1 LFLKKI
7 TLNGFKSFCEE
18 TELEL
23 TEGIAA
29 IVGPNGCGKSNIVDA
44 IKWVVGEQKTKSLRA
59 NNMVDVIFKGTDSR
73 KPLGRASV
81 NLTITNDNN
90 ILNLPFGEIE
100 VSRVIYANGENEYVI
115 NKERVRL
122 KDIHELFFDTGF
134 GKIAYSVMEQG
145 KIDLILSTKPEDRR
159 YIIEEAAGITKYKT
173 KRDES
178 NAKLNLAAENA
189 LRARDVLKEVES
201 QYNSM
206 KEQAEKATL
215 WRALHDREIELEI
228 ESNLKR
234 IENLK
239 KERKSLIESLE
250 KLDRELSEM
259 REKHGEYSLD
269 IEEKMLYISSFET
282 KKIDT
287 QRELFQIESD
297 IKVNSSE
304 LSHIKDQFS
313 TTLNSIKQDED
324 KRKIIEDKIFSINDE
339 IEDIE
344 DRKLDFDE
352 KILSLMKDS
361 DFYNKSINS
370 IEEETLELQNSI
382 MTLKNEIT
390 KSNNRL
396 EELRL
401 EHRDVTDALIDK
413 IDQSLDTIDVNA
425 DSIIRIKQ
433 ELSEDTIK
441 LLERL
446 PRDRAF
452 IMDILKI
459 GEVSTDSK
467 ELLSLL
473 QEFFNKLLEL
483 EENCKNIN
491 ENIKKYIDI
500 TEIFL
505 DDIFNPKG
513 ILQHKR
519 AIEHK
524 IEEININIKKFYKS
538 MEEAEKKIVENQE
551 KKEKHRELLGEIKIN
566 LSTILEKKN
575 SIDKEISGKISLKNN
590 FDLNRDELKQR
601 IEFSNRK
608 KEEFS
613 EKIVK
618 LESAI
623 SILKNKKDDM
633 ELLLRELD
641 RDIQAE
647 NVKLAEFN
655 KNIKDIQNVIRQKEE
670 ERENLDK
677 RNIELKTTIKNINDS
692 FYENFSIDLEIE
704 EKRIEERKIEEKKNE
719 KNIENGNN
727 NREYDDIRKELNSI
741 RGKKGS
747 LGNVNLAAID
757 DVKELEARYKLLNE
771 QLDDLERAK
780 NDILQMVEEINRVS
794 KELFIDTFE
803 KVKTN
808 FEKIFKRLFGGGTA
822 EIFLTDSD
830 NILETG
836 IEIMVHPPG
845 QKTQSITLLSGGQRT
860 MIAISLMFSVF
871 LVKPSPFCILDEIDA
886 ALDEENIDRFVKL
899 LNEFKTRSQF
909 VMITHNRK
917 TMLSANVMYGVT
929 QEEKGVSKI
938 VSARFEKESIKNN

>member
-1 LFLKKI
+1 MFLRRI

-23 TEGIAA
+23 TDGIAA

-44 IKWVVGEQKTKSLRA
+44 IKWAIGEQKTRSLRA
-59 NNMVDVIFKGTDSR
+59 NSMTDVIFKGTDSR

-81 NLTITNDNN
+81 TLTITNDNN
-90 ILNLPFGEIE
+90 ILNLPFGEVEI
-100 VSRVIYANGENEYVI
+100 SRIIYANGENEYII
-115 NKERVRL
+115 NKEKVRL

-134 GKIAYSVMEQG
+134 GKISYSVMEQG
-145 KIDLILSTKPEDRR
+145 KIDLILSTKAEDRR

-178 NAKLNLAAENA
+178 NAKLNLATENA
-189 LRARDVLKEVES
+189 LRARDVLKEVEF
-201 QYNSM
+201 QYNNM
-206 KEQAEKATL
+206 KEQAEKAIL
-215 WRALHDREIELEI
+215 WRAFDDRERELEI
-228 ESNLKR
+228 ELNLKR
-234 IENLK
+234 VENLK
-239 KERKSLIESLE
+239 NEQKKLIESLE
-250 KLDRELSEM
+250 KLDIELSDMKATYE
-259 REKHGEYSLD
+259 EYSFN
-269 IEEKMLYISSFET
+269 IQKKMRYIASLET

-287 QRELFQIESD
+287 QREVFQVESD
-297 IKVNSSE
+297 IKLNSSSI
-304 LSHIKDQFS
+304 SHIKDLFS
-313 TTLNSIKQDED
+313 NTINSIKQDED

-344 DRKLDFDE
+344 DRKLDFDD
-352 KILSLMKDS
+352 KILNLMKDS
-361 DFYNKSINS
+361 DFYTKSINN
-370 IEEETLELQNSI
+370 IEEDTLELQSSI
-382 MTLKNEIT
+382 GTMKEEIT

-396 EELRL
+396 EKLRL
-401 EHRDVTDALIDK
+401 EHRDVTDELIDK

-425 DSIIRIKQ
+425 DSIIKIKQ
-433 ELSEDTIK
+433 ELSGDTIK
-441 LLERL
+441 LLEKL

-459 GEVSTDSK
+459 GEISTDSK
-467 ELLSLL
+467 ELISLL
-473 QEFFNKLLEL
+473 KEFFNKLLEL
-483 EENCKNIN
+483 EENFKSIN

-513 ILQHKR
+513 ILQQKR
-519 AIEHK
+519 AIEQK
-524 IEEININIKKFYKS
+524 IEEININIKKFSKS
-538 MEEAEKKIVENQE
+538 IEEAEKKIVENQE
-551 KKEKHRELLGEIKIN
+551 KKEKYKELLGEIKIN

-575 SIDKEISGKISLKNN
+575 SIDKEINRIISLKNS
-590 FDLNRDELKQR
+590 FDLNREELKQR
-601 IEFSNRK
+601 IELSNRK
-608 KEEFS
+608 KDEFN
-613 EKIVK
+613 EKIAK
-618 LESAI
+618 LSDTI
-623 SILKNKKDDM
+623 SILNDKKG
-633 ELLLRELD
+633 EIESLLKELD
-641 RDIQAE
+641 KNIQSE
-647 NVKLAEFN
+647 TVKLSEFN
-655 KNIKDIQNVIRQKEE
+655 KNIKDIHNK
-670 ERENLDK
+670 
-677 RNIELKTTIKNINDS
+677 IELKVREIETLATRNTEVKTTIKNINDS
-692 FYENFSIDLEIE
+692 FYENFSIDLEM
-704 EKRIEERKIEEKKNE
+704 EEKKNE
-719 KNIENGNN
+719 RNIENENSITD
-727 NREYDDIRKELNSI
+727 RVYEDIKKELNSI
-741 RGKKGS
+741 RGKKAS

-757 DVKELEARYKLLNE
+757 DVKELEARYKLLSE
-771 QLDDLERAK
+771 QLDDLEKAK

-803 KVKTN
+803 KVKIN

-860 MIAISLMFSVF
+860 MIAISLMFAIF

-899 LNEFKTRSQF
+899 LDEFKTRSQF

-938 VSARFEKESIKNN
+938 VSAKFEKENI